1 MPPQTFIADSAAD
14 ALTQIRAQ
22 LGPDAVVLN
31 VRQVAGPGIARLWQ
45 KPKIEVVA
53 HVPEAPA
60 PPAPAATVAAPA
72 AKPAR
77 EGLDELRRELAEIR
91 DRMDLERR
99 LAAAQTA
106 RETPCPPAISPVPAA
121 QPVPPAPTRTRDP
134 QPTVSHAAPV
144 SGWRVGE
151 LLERAGLNRVHVQ
164 RVEDE
169 LEEQF
174 GPTAPPNLPEEIALA
189 QQVLGRFWRPAKP
202 LSEGPQ
208 RPHVFL
214 GTPGSGKT
222 TLLCKWLAQSVLLEG
237 RTAHVWR
244 LDGSTA
250 NTAEALSVYGEI
262 LGVPVARFWRGDE
275 ESEGADLTFIDLP
288 GFNPR
293 DEHAVAAVRALL
305 AQVAGA
311 QLHLVVN
318 AAYEIPLLLGQIRGL
333 SQFGEADLC
342 VTHLDEEPRWGKLW
356 NLALGTNLPLRFL
369 SAGQNIPGDLFAASA
384 EKIFSRQFGGI

>member
-45 KPKIEVVA
+45 KPRIEVVA
-53 HVPEAPA
+53 HVPKVPAPPVPAPA
-60 PPAPAATVAAPA
+60 PPPALVPER
-72 AKPAR
+72 P
-77 EGLDELRRELAEIR
+77 GLDELRRELAEIR

-106 RETPCPPAISPVPAA
+106 RETPRPTSISPVSTA
-121 QPVPPAPTRTRDP
+121 QLVTPAPTRTRDP
-134 QPTVSHAAPV
+134 QPAVSRAPSA

-164 RVEDE
+164 RIEDE

-189 QQVLGRFWRPAKP
+189 QQVLGRFWRPARP
-202 LSEGPQ
+202 IMECP
-208 RPHVFL
+208 RHPHVFL

-237 RTAHVWR
+237 RSAHVWR

-293 DEHAVAAVRALL
+293 DEHAAAAVRALL
-305 AQVAGA
+305 AQVTGA
-311 QLHLVVN
+311 QLHFVVN
-318 AAYEIPLLLGQIRGL
+318 AAYEIPLLLGQIRSL

-369 SAGQNIPGDLFAASA
+369 SAGQNVPGDLFAASA
-384 EKIFSRQFGGI
+384 EKIFSRQFSGI

>member
-1 MPPQTFIADSAAD
+1 
-14 ALTQIRAQ
+14 
-22 LGPDAVVLN
+22 
-31 VRQVAGPGIARLWQ
+31 
-45 KPKIEVVA
+45 
-53 HVPEAPA
+53 
-60 PPAPAATVAAPA
+60 
-72 AKPAR
+72 
-77 EGLDELRRELAEIR
+77 LDELRRELAEIR
-91 DRMDLERR
+91 GRMDLERR
-99 LAAAQTA
+99 LAAAHAA
-106 RETPCPPAISPVPAA
+106 RESPRFPPPSA
-121 QPVPPAPTRTRDP
+121 PPAPAPAPARIRDSP
-134 QPTVSHAAPV
+134 PAASPAPAG

-151 LLERAGLNRVHVQ
+151 LLERAGLNPVHVQ

-169 LEEQF
+169 LAEQF
-174 GPTAPPNLPEEIALA
+174 GPQPPPTLPEEIALA
-189 QQVLGRFWRPAKP
+189 QQVLGRFWRPAQP
-202 LSEGPQ
+202 GAEGS
-208 RPHVFL
+208 RHPHVFL
-214 GTPGSGKT
+214 GPPGSGKT

-275 ESEGADLTFIDLP
+275 EGEGADLTFIDLP
-288 GFNPR
+288 GFNSR

-305 AQVAGA
+305 AQVPGA
-311 QLHLVVN
+311 QLHFVVN

-342 VTHLDEEPRWGKLW
+342 VTHLDEETRWGKLW

-384 EKIFSRQFGGI
+384 EKIFSRQFSGI

>member
-53 HVPEAPA
+53 HVPEAPT
-60 PPAPAATVAAPA
+60 PPAPVATTAVPA

-99 LAAAQTA
+99 LAAAHAT
-106 RETPCPPAISPVPAA
+106 RESPRATPLSA
-121 QPVPPAPTRTRDP
+121 PPAPSAPAPAPARIRDP
-134 QPTVSHAAPV
+134 QPTGSRVPSG

-164 RVEDE
+164 RIEDE
-169 LEEQF
+169 LAEQF
-174 GPTAPPNLPEEIALA
+174 GPQAPPTLPEEIALA

-202 LSEGPQ
+202 IADGP
-208 RPHVFL
+208 RHPHVFL

-311 QLHLVVN
+311 QLHFVVN

-342 VTHLDEEPRWGKLW
+342 VTHLDEETRWGKLW
-356 NLALGTNLPLRFL
+356 NLALGTNLPLRLL

-384 EKIFSRQFGGI
+384 EKIFSRQFSGI

>member
-1 MPPQTFIADSAAD
+1 VPPQTFIADSAAD

-45 KPKIEVVA
+45 KPRIEVVA

-60 PPAPAATVAAPA
+60 PPVPAPTPPPALAPER
-72 AKPAR
+72 P
-77 EGLDELRRELAEIR
+77 GLDELRRELAEIR

-99 LAAAQTA
+99 LAAAQVA
-106 RETPCPPAISPVPAA
+106 RETPRPSPVPIAPQSA
-121 QPVPPAPTRTRDP
+121 PAPARIREARP
-134 QPTVSHAAPV
+134 AVARAPTAA
-144 SGWRVGE
+144 GWRVGG
-151 LLERAGLNRVHVQ
+151 LLEQAGLNRVHVQ
-164 RVEDE
+164 RIEDE

-174 GPTAPPNLPEEIALA
+174 GPTAPPELPEELALA
-189 QQVLGRFWRPAKP
+189 QQVLGGFWRPAPP
-202 LSEGPQ
+202 LAEGHQ

-214 GTPGSGKT
+214 GSPGSGKT

-262 LGVPVARFWRGDE
+262 LGVPVVRFWRGAE

-293 DEHAVAAVRALL
+293 DEHAVTAVRGLL
-305 AQVAGA
+305 ANVTGA

-384 EKIFSRQFGGI
+384 EKIFSRQFSGI